1 MKSFEE
7 RSPTYQRWA
16 NRFELYVLG
25 SISMAAYGLFILA
38 FVAMILM
45 GIAATLRHV
54 IGLP

>member
-25 SISMAAYGLFILA
+25 GISMAAYGLFILA
-38 FVAMILM
+38 FAAMILM
-45 GIAATLRHV
+45 GIAATLRNASV
-54 IGLP
+54 LP